1 MSIAILYRWR
11 VKPGREAQFRQAW
24 VEGTAL
30 IHQRCGSYGARLHQD
45 SSGLFWSYALWPDEE
60 TRKRCFRES
69 GVLDH
74 PAFPRM
80 QDAVAEYFEE
90 VQLEPCDDLLQPLS
104 MTDGDTERC

>member
-11 VKPGREAQFRQAW
+11 VRPGYEAQFRQAW

-30 IHQRCGSYGARLHQD
+30 IHQRCGSFGARLHEGED
-45 SSGLFWSYALWPDEE
+45 GLFWSYALWPDEE
-60 TRKRCFRES
+60 CRQRCFRGS

-80 QDAVAEYFEE
+80 QEAVAEHFKE
-90 VQLEPCDDLLQPLS
+90 VRLEPCDDLLQPLPA
-104 MTDGDTERC
+104 TTRGNKP